1 MAMHTEL
8 SIYRAASGLLQMATN
23 LTRNIP
29 RELKQSLGRRVID
42 ECIDVLMLIAR
53 ANATQDKR
61 PHLSIL
67 VEKVQVIELLMRL
80 FKENRFISV
89 SQHAKAIEVTAS
101 IGKQA
106 NAWKRSTPT
115 APAT

>member
-8 SIYRAASGLLQMATN
+8 SIYKAASGLLQMATN
-23 LTRNIP
+23 ITKNIP

-42 ECIDVLMLIAR
+42 ECVDVLILIAR

-61 PHLSIL
+61 PHLTVL

-80 FKENRFISV
+80 FKDNRFISV
-89 SQHAKAIEVTAS
+89 GQHAGTMEVTTS

-106 NAWKRSTPT
+106 NAWKRFTPA

>member
-8 SIYRAASGLLQMATN
+8 SIYRAANGLLQMATN

-61 PHLSIL
+61 PHLSVL
-67 VEKVQVIELLMRL
+67 LEKVQVIELLMRL
-80 FKENRFISV
+80 FKDNRFISV
-89 SQHAKAIEVTAS
+89 EQHAGTMEITTS

-106 NAWKRSTPT
+106 NAWKRYTPS
-115 APAT
+115 APAA

>member
-8 SIYRAASGLLQMATN
+8 SIYKAASGLLQMATN

-42 ECIDVLMLIAR
+42 ECVDVLMLIAR
-53 ANATQDKR
+53 ANAARDKR
-61 PHLSIL
+61 PHLSLL

-80 FKENRFISV
+80 FKDNRFISV
-89 SQHAKAIEVTAS
+89 SQHAMTMEVTAS

-106 NAWKRSTPT
+106 NAWKRNTAT
-115 APAT
+115 APAI

>member
-1 MAMHTEL
+1 MAMHMDL
-8 SIYRAASGLLQMATN
+8 QIYQASMGLLHMATN

-29 RELKQSLGRRVID
+29 RDLKQSLGKRVID
-42 ECIDVLMLIAR
+42 ECVEVLMLIAR
-53 ANATQDKR
+53 ANATRDKH
-61 PHLSIL
+61 PHLVSL

-80 FKENRFISV
+80 FKDSRFISV
-89 SQHAKAIEVTAS
+89 DQHAKTIEVTTS

-106 NAWKRSTPT
+106 NAWKRSTPS

>member
-1 MAMHTEL
+1 MAMHTDL
-8 SIYRAASGLLQMATN
+8 SIYKAASGLLQMATN

-53 ANATQDKR
+53 ANAARDKR
-61 PHLSIL
+61 PHLIDL

-80 FKENRFISV
+80 FKDSRFISV
-89 SQHAKAIEVTAS
+89 PQHAATMEVTTS

-106 NAWKRSTPT
+106 NAWKRSTPS
-115 APAT
+115 APAA

>member
-8 SIYRAASGLLQMATN
+8 SIYKDASGLLQMATN

-42 ECIDVLMLIAR
+42 ECVDVLMLIAR
-53 ANATQDKR
+53 ANVARDKR
-61 PHLSIL
+61 PHLTLL

-80 FKENRFISV
+80 FKDNRFISV
-89 SQHAKAIEVTAS
+89 SQHAMTMEVTAS

-106 NAWKRSTPT
+106 NAWKRNTAT